1 MIKLGVKRYSITR
14 AFILPP
20 LKAGSSTPLLCSSS
34 EIDYFP
40 CCFMFSCSDVDHVCS
55 KLGSD
60 LHTSY
65 LTMSKIPDIKPV
77 DLSTTKEMFVSAI
90 RFAVSIEGPCF
101 PFGDELRISAQEQV
115 DYMLGEDVDTTIII
129 ADDEVQS
136 VVRMGVY
143 NIIHSFEMGLSSLLL
158 DSTLEFED
166 GYNRIMK
173 RVSDLEWMCI
183 VLPKMDLMKNFV
195 SNWAEISSKIL
206 GIIEDKK
213 LDHDTWGLKLK
224 LIEVACKVLEAV
236 SYGNVIIP
244 AQCRVQLLKT
254 WFPYV
259 RKMKPLLDLKVVEET
274 GFPYKMDEDLCQAI
288 EGAIVSLILTL
299 PSNDQADILADW
311 IRSREVG
318 YPDLSEA
325 FEVWCYRTKSAKRR
339 LVEGL
344 EGHSDAAVST

>member
-1 MIKLGVKRYSITR
+1 
-14 AFILPP
+14 
-20 LKAGSSTPLLCSSS
+20 
-34 EIDYFP
+34 
-40 CCFMFSCSDVDHVCS
+40 
-55 KLGSD
+55 
-60 LHTSY
+60 
-65 LTMSKIPDIKPV
+65 
-77 DLSTTKEMFVSAI
+77 MFVSAV
-90 RFAVSIEGPCF
+90 RFALSIEGPCF

-115 DYMLGEDVDTTIII
+115 DYMLGEDGDTTVIM

-143 NIIHSFEMGLSSLLL
+143 NIIHSFEMALSSLLL
-158 DSTLEFED
+158 DSTLEFE
-166 GYNRIMK
+166 GVYNRIMK
-173 RVSDLEWMCI
+173 RVSDIEWMCN

-195 SNWAEISSKIL
+195 SNWASISGKIL
-206 GIIEDKK
+206 GIIENKK
-213 LDHDTWGLKLK
+213 LDHAMWGLKVK
-224 LIEVACKVLEAV
+224 LIEVA
-236 SYGNVIIP
+236 
-244 AQCRVQLLKT
+244 CRVQLLKT

-259 RKMKPLLDLKVVEET
+259 RKMKPLLDLKAVEDS

-311 IRSREVG
+311 MRNREVG

-344 EGHSDAAVST
+344 DGHSDAAVSS

>member
-1 MIKLGVKRYSITR
+1 MV
-14 AFILPP
+14 
-20 LKAGSSTPLLCSSS
+20 
-34 EIDYFP
+34 
-40 CCFMFSCSDVDHVCS
+40 
-55 KLGSD
+55 
-60 LHTSY
+60 
-65 LTMSKIPDIKPV
+65 MSKIPNIKPV
-77 DLSTTKEMFVSAI
+77 DLSSTKDIFISAV
-90 RFAVSIEGPCF
+90 RFAMSIEGPCF

-115 DYMLGEDVDTTIII
+115 DYMLGEDGNTTIIM

-143 NIIHSFEMGLSSLLL
+143 NIIHSFEMDLSSFLL
-158 DSTLEFED
+158 DTTLLESA
-166 GYNRIMK
+166 YNMIMK
-173 RVSDLEWMCI
+173 RVSDLEWLCN
-183 VLPKMDLMKNFV
+183 VLSKVDLMKNFV
-195 SNWAEISSKIL
+195 SNWAAISSKIL

-213 LDHDTWGLKLK
+213 LDHVMWGLKVK

-236 SYGNVIIP
+236 GYGSVIVP

-259 RKMKPLLDLKVVEET
+259 RKMKPLLDSKATEET

-311 IRSREVG
+311 IKNREVG

-344 EGHSDAAVST
+344 DGHSDGDASITTSLALKS

>member
-1 MIKLGVKRYSITR
+1 
-14 AFILPP
+14 
-20 LKAGSSTPLLCSSS
+20 
-34 EIDYFP
+34 
-40 CCFMFSCSDVDHVCS
+40 
-55 KLGSD
+55 
-60 LHTSY
+60 
-65 LTMSKIPDIKPV
+65 MSKIPNIKAGGV
-77 DLSTTKEMFVSAI
+77 STTKDIFVSAV

-101 PFGDELRISAQEQV
+101 PFGDELRISAQEQI
-115 DYMLGEDVDTTIII
+115 DYMLGEDGDTTIIMS
-129 ADDEVQS
+129 DDEVQS
-136 VVRMGVY
+136 VVRMGFY
-143 NIIHSFEMGLSSLLL
+143 NIIHSFEMDLSSLLL
-158 DSTLEFED
+158 GTTLELEGVYD
-166 GYNRIMK
+166 RIMK
-173 RVSDLEWMCI
+173 RVSDLEWMCN

-195 SNWAEISSKIL
+195 SDWSAISSKIL

-213 LDHDTWGLKLK
+213 LDHVMWGLKVK

-236 SYGNVIIP
+236 AYGSVILP
-244 AQCRVQLLKT
+244 APCRVQLLKT

-259 RKMKPLLDLKVVEET
+259 RKMKPLLDSKAVEET

-311 IRSREVG
+311 IKSREVG

-344 EGHSDAAVST
+344 DGHGDGAASS

>member
-1 MIKLGVKRYSITR
+1 
-14 AFILPP
+14 
-20 LKAGSSTPLLCSSS
+20 
-34 EIDYFP
+34 
-40 CCFMFSCSDVDHVCS
+40 
-55 KLGSD
+55 
-60 LHTSY
+60 
-65 LTMSKIPDIKPV
+65 MSKIPNIKIV
-77 DLSTTKEMFVSAI
+77 DLSPTKDMFVSAI
-90 RFAVSIEGPCF
+90 RLAVSIEGPCF

-115 DYMLGEDVDTTIII
+115 NYMLVEDRDTTVIM

-143 NIIHSFEMGLSSLLL
+143 NIIHSFEMDLSSLLL
-158 DSTLEFED
+158 DSAVELEGVYD
-166 GYNRIMK
+166 RIMK
-173 RVSDLEWMCI
+173 RVSDLEWMCN

-195 SNWAEISSKIL
+195 LNWAGTSSKIL

-213 LDHDTWGLKLK
+213 LDHAMWGLKVK

-236 SYGNVIIP
+236 GYGSVILP
-244 AQCRVQLLKT
+244 TPGRVQLLKT

-259 RKMKPLLDLKVVEET
+259 RKIKPLLDLKAVEDS

-311 IRSREVG
+311 MRSREVG

-339 LVEGL
+339 LLEGL
-344 EGHSDAAVST
+344 DGHGDAALSS